1 MKRNILIAVALIV
14 LITGSILCIRGI
26 LSDDPAETPPPMEPT
41 VTPEQTA
48 PVTPT
53 PMPTPTPIPT
63 PTPSPTPTPTP
74 TPTPAPTP
82 TPEPAAVSGSFRSDS
97 GTKLNVLVEWNAYP
111 AAGGG
116 YRLAVDVSA
125 ESYSFYTDALHN
137 SIAITVDGTTY
148 ALNSPKVSYEG
159 DDLAV
164 TPLVSQTAEVSSGT
178 VPVTVV
184 WNYKG
189 TYSGVEIESITA
201 SGTVQLP

>member
-1 MKRNILIAVALIV
+1 M
-14 LITGSILCIRGI
+14 
-26 LSDDPAETPPPMEPT
+26 
-41 VTPEQTA
+41 
-48 PVTPT
+48 
-53 PMPTPTPIPT
+53 
-63 PTPSPTPTPTP
+63 
-74 TPTPAPTP
+74 
-82 TPEPAAVSGSFRSDS
+82 
-97 GTKLNVLVEWNAYP
+97 
-111 AAGGG
+111 
-116 YRLAVDVSA
+116 
-125 ESYSFYTDALHN
+125 
-137 SIAITVDGTTY
+137 DGTTY

>member
-1 MKRNILIAVALIV
+1 MKKVLTAVILVALIA
-14 LITGSILCIRGI
+14 GCILCITNI
-26 LSDDPAETPPPMEPT
+26 LKDDPEP
-41 VTPEQTA
+41 
-48 PVTPT
+48 TPT
-53 PMPTPTPIPT
+53 PGGGTTVDILPSTPTPEATPSPTPTPIPT
-63 PTPSPTPTPTP
+63 PSPRPTPTP

-97 GTKLNVLVEWNAYP
+97 GTKLNILVEWKAYP

-125 ESYSFYTDALHN
+125 ESYSFYTDALYN
-137 SIAITVDGTTY
+137 SIAITVGGTTY

-159 DDLAV
+159 NDLAV
-164 TPLVSQTAEVSSGT
+164 TPLVSQSAEVSSGAVPIT
-178 VPVTVV
+178 VT

-201 SGTVQLP
+201 SGTAQLP